1 MTDNLPVNGPGD
13 SAAAEGIPWS
23 AQAKHEH
30 IERLRRADA
39 QGRSAAEKRALDE
52 GADVVSR
59 RHVEAEGAFFK
70 SPRPS
75 PWSETL
81 IPIGLGLMAVGAS
94 LAASLLGDR
103 LYLPL
108 IQAMTPW
115 VMLAGTTF
123 LVVGV
128 VARARR
134 R

>member
-1 MTDNLPVNGPGD
+1 MTDNLPEDDPGGG
-13 SAAAEGIPWS
+13 AAQGIPWS
-23 AQAKHEH
+23 VQAKQEH
-30 IERLRRADA
+30 AERRRRADA
-39 QGRSAAEKRALDE
+39 EARAAAEKRAMDE

-59 RHVEAEGAFFK
+59 RHLEAEGAFYK
-70 SPRPS
+70 APRPG

-108 IQAMTPW
+108 IQAATPW
-115 VMLAGTTF
+115 VMFAGTAI
-123 LVVGV
+123 LLVGV